1 MLDEAEMY
9 MSLSGRNAGS
19 LGFTVV
25 CESDSTAKMRNVTA
39 LTTMARSSLIWR
51 PLLDSDK
58 QDETT
63 ENCEWVKNEVINDW
77 R

>member
-1 MLDEAEMY
+1 M
-9 MSLSGRNAGS
+9 
-19 LGFTVV
+19 T
-25 CESDSTAKMRNVTA
+25 